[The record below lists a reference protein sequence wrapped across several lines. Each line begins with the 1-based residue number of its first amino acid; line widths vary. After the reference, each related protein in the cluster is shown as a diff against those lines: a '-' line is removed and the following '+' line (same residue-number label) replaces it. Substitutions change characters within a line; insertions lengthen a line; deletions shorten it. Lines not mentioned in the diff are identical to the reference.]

1 MIVAIFL
8 VPGRLVRICQNGLL
22 PHANLTSEGIA
33 LFNPWEGARRKM
45 AQSRESITEVSDSGG
60 CSLGGCSLY
69 PTVGIVH
76 GLCMNQQKCAET
88 KRSRMISAGD

>member
-45 AQSRESITEVSDSGG
+45 AQSRESIT
-60 CSLGGCSLY
+60 
-69 PTVGIVH
+69 PTPEAARLEAARFTLPLA
-76 GLCMNQQKCAET
+76 LCMDCV
-88 KRSRMISAGD
+88 